1 MGGGEMAAKE
11 NPIDSTEPTGAESG
25 SDKSRIGLCL
35 SGGGF
40 RASFFHLGTLRYL
53 EEVGIMEKVEVVST
67 VSGGSIIGAYY
78 LVQMER
84 RLRAHKNLDRLEA
97 CDEIIREFTEQV
109 QKNLRMRV
117 LVFYPFFHPLLTIL
131 RLLRLRH
138 LGDTMAVQFE
148 KRFFSPRFRIGD
160 LPVQSHNG
168 LRGPR
173 ALINTTSLVTGLR
186 VVYSRES
193 DSGLKAQL
201 EKSDP
206 NDIRLARVVGASAS
220 VPGLFKPLQIGGDV
234 LVDGGVVDN
243 QGLESLFD
251 YFEISDEEMNLLP
264 RAFRQNPQSKS
275 STVPIFFI
283 ISDGAGQF
291 SVKEIKKTTRSG
303 SASRSMAILQAAN
316 RRKILKILLQSHE
329 DQNLAAFAF
338 THLAL
343 NLKSSVE
350 DGVDE
355 DRLPSELIV
364 PTAEIRTDLDEFSLI
379 ERDALI
385 YHGYTLMKN
394 RVKKYCYKLLEESA
408 GRQIESTPSSRDE
421 LFSWPPRFVKLV
433 DSAGGFCRRATESR
447 EKLAGFLGVG
457 RSLFFRDFQR
467 FPWFFGAI
475 LFIFVALGCALS
487 SFFLL
492 APMPVIAVS
501 LKDLFRDI
509 MMNSVTAIIP
519 AYDLILLDL
528 SWVQRAFSENG
539 EFSGVI
545 NLIASVGCIASGFYA
560 SLALYW
566 KVKQVLKLSE
576 WKEQRLLSRLTAI
589 EKSETS

>member
-1 MGGGEMAAKE
+1 MAEE
-11 NPIDSTEPTGAESG
+11 NPIDSTEPAVTESG
-25 SDKSRIGLCL
+25 SEKSRIGLCL

-53 EEVGIMEKVEVVST
+53 EEAGIMEKVEVVST

-84 RLRAHKNLDRLEA
+84 KIRAHKNLDRLEA

-109 QKNLRMRV
+109 QKNLRMKA

-138 LGDTMAVQFE
+138 LGDTMAMQFE
-148 KRFFSPRFRIGD
+148 KCFFSPRLRIGD
-160 LPVQSHNG
+160 LPVQSCNG

-234 LVDGGVVDN
+234 LVDGGGVDN

-275 STVPIFFI
+275 STVPISFI
-283 ISDGAGQF
+283 ISDGSGQF
-291 SVKEIKKTTRSG
+291 SVKEVKKATRSG
-303 SASRSMAILQAAN
+303 SASRSMAVLQAAN
-316 RRKILKILLQSHE
+316 RRKILKILLESHE
-329 DQNLAAFAF
+329 DQSLETFAF

-343 NLKSSVE
+343 NLKGSVE
-350 DGVDE
+350 DRVGD

-394 RVKKYCYKLLEESA
+394 RVEKYCGELPEESTV
-408 GRQIESTPSSRDE
+408 GQLESPPNSHDD
-421 LFSWPPRFVKLV
+421 LFCWPPRFVELV
-433 DSAGGFCRRATESR
+433 NPAGGFRQRATESR
-447 EKLAGFLGVG
+447 EKLAEFLGVG
-457 RSLFFRDFQR
+457 QSLIFRDFQR
-467 FPWFFGAI
+467 FPGFFGII
-475 LFIFVALGCALS
+475 LAIFVALGLAFSCILLLS
-487 SFFLL
+487 
-492 APMPVIAVS
+492 PV
-501 LKDLFRDI
+501 KDWLH
-509 MMNSVTAIIP
+509 NSVMDTIAAVIP
-519 AYDLILLDL
+519 AYDLILFDL
-528 SWVQRAFSENG
+528 SWVERAFSENG
-539 EFSGVI
+539 EFSGAI
-545 NLIASVGCIASGFYA
+545 ELIVSVVCIAIGFYV
-560 SLALYW
+560 SLFLYW
-566 KVKQVLKLSE
+566 KVKRILRLSE
-576 WKEQRLLSRLTAI
+576 WKERRLLSRLTAI

>member
-1 MGGGEMAAKE
+1 MVAEE
-11 NPIDSTEPTGAESG
+11 NSLDSTEPAGAESG

-53 EEVGIMEKVEVVST
+53 EEAGIMEKVEVVST

-84 RLRAHKNLDRLEA
+84 KLRAHRNLDRLEA

-109 QKNLRMRV
+109 QKNLRMRA
-117 LVFYPFFHPLLTIL
+117 LVFYLFFHPLLTIL

-138 LGDTMAVQFE
+138 LGDTMAMQFE
-148 KRFFSPRFRIGD
+148 KRFFSPRLRMGD
-160 LPVQSHNG
+160 LPVQSRNG

-206 NDIRLARVVGASAS
+206 NDIRLARVVGASAC

-291 SVKEIKKTTRSG
+291 SVKEIKKTTRLG

-329 DQNLAAFAF
+329 DQSLAAFAF

-394 RVKKYCYKLLEESA
+394 RVRKYCYTLLGELA

-447 EKLAGFLGVG
+447 EKLASFLGVG

-475 LFIFVALGCALS
+475 LFIFVALGYALS
-487 SFFLL
+487 SVLL
-492 APMPVIAVS
+492 LVPMPVIAVP
-501 LKDLFRDI
+501 LKDLFHDI
-509 MMNSVTAIIP
+509 MMDLITAIIP
-519 AYDLILLDL
+519 AYDLILFDL
-528 SWVQRAFSENG
+528 SWVQRAFRENG
-539 EFSGVI
+539 EFFGAI
-545 NLIASVGCIASGFYA
+545 NLIVNAGCIVFGFYV
-560 SLALYW
+560 SLFLYW

-589 EKSETS
+589 EKSENS

>member
-1 MGGGEMAAKE
+1 MAEE
-11 NPIDSTEPTGAESG
+11 NPIDSIEPAAAESG
-25 SDKSRIGLCL
+25 SDESRIGLCL

-40 RASFFHLGTLRYL
+40 RASYFHLGTLRYL
-53 EEVGIMEKVEVVST
+53 EEAGIMEKVEVVST

-84 RLRAHKNLDRLEA
+84 KLRARKNLDRLQA

-109 QKNLRMRV
+109 QKDLRMRA

-131 RLLRLRH
+131 KFLRLRH
-138 LGDTMAVQFE
+138 FGDTMAMEFE
-148 KRFFSPRFRIGD
+148 KRFFSPRLRMGD
-160 LPVQSHNG
+160 LPVQSCNG

-193 DSGLKAQL
+193 DSGLAAQI

-206 NDIRLARVVGASAS
+206 NDIRLARVVGASAC
-220 VPGLFKPLQIGGDV
+220 VPGLFKPLQIGNDV
-234 LVDGGVVDN
+234 LADGGVVDN

-264 RAFRQNPQSKS
+264 RAFRQNPRFKS
-275 STVPIFFI
+275 PTAPISFI

-291 SVKEIKKTTRSG
+291 SVKTVKKTTRSG

-316 RRKILKILLQSHE
+316 RRKTLKILLDSFKAKS
-329 DQNLAAFAF
+329 LAPFAF

-343 NLKSSVE
+343 NLKGSVK
-350 DGVDE
+350 DGVGE

-364 PTAEIRTDLDEFSLI
+364 PTAEIRTDLDKFSLI

-394 RVKKYCYKLLEESA
+394 RVEKYCGKLLEESA
-408 GRQIESTPSSRDE
+408 GRQIESAPSSHDE
-421 LFSWPPRFVKLV
+421 LFCWPPRFVKLV
-433 DSAGGFCRRATESR
+433 DPVGGFHRRATECR
-447 EKLAGFLGVG
+447 EKLAEFLGVG
-457 RSLFFRDFQR
+457 QSLVFRDFQR
-467 FPWFFGAI
+467 FPWCFGGI
-475 LFIFVALGCALS
+475 LVTFVALGCALS
-487 SFFLL
+487 SIFLL
-492 APMPVIAVS
+492 NPLPVIGVP
-501 LKDLFRDI
+501 LKDWLRDKVMDTI
-509 MMNSVTAIIP
+509 AAIIP
-519 AYDLILLDL
+519 AYDLILVDL

-539 EFSGVI
+539 EFSGAI
-545 NLIASVGCIASGFYA
+545 DLIVSVGCIASGFYI
-560 SLALYW
+560 SLFLYW
-566 KVKQVLKLSE
+566 GVKQIFGLSE

>member
-1 MGGGEMAAKE
+1 MKT
-11 NPIDSTEPTGAESG
+11 P
-25 SDKSRIGLCL
+25 
-35 SGGGF
+35 
-40 RASFFHLGTLRYL
+40 
-53 EEVGIMEKVEVVST
+53 
-67 VSGGSIIGAYY
+67 VSGW
-78 LVQMER
+78 E
-84 RLRAHKNLDRLEA
+84 
-97 CDEIIREFTEQV
+97 
-109 QKNLRMRV
+109 
-117 LVFYPFFHPLLTIL
+117 
-131 RLLRLRH
+131 
-138 LGDTMAVQFE
+138 
-148 KRFFSPRFRIGD
+148 
-160 LPVQSHNG
+160 
-168 LRGPR
+168 
-173 ALINTTSLVTGLR
+173 
-186 VVYSRES
+186 
-193 DSGLKAQL
+193 
-201 EKSDP
+201 
-206 NDIRLARVVGASAS
+206 LARVVGASAC
-220 VPGLFKPLQIGGDV
+220 VPGLFRPLQIGGDI

-243 QGLESLFD
+243 QGLESLLD

-291 SVKEIKKTTRSG
+291 SVKEIKKKTRSG

-316 RRKILKILLQSHE
+316 RRKILKILLQSHK

-343 NLKSSVE
+343 NLKGSVE
-350 DGVDE
+350 DGVAE

-394 RVKKYCYKLLEESA
+394 RVKKYCYKLLEESV

-447 EKLAGFLGVG
+447 EKLASFLGVG

-467 FPWFFGAI
+467 FPWFFGVI
-475 LFIFVALGCALS
+475 LATFVALGWALS
-487 SFFLL
+487 SIFLL
-492 APMPVIAVS
+492 T
-501 LKDLFRDI
+501 LKYLFRGI
-509 MMNSVTAIIP
+509 MMDSITAIIP

-539 EFSGVI
+539 EFSGAI
-545 NLIASVGCIASGFYA
+545 SLIASVGCIALGFYA

-576 WKEQRLLSRLTAI
+576 RKEQRLLSRLTAI